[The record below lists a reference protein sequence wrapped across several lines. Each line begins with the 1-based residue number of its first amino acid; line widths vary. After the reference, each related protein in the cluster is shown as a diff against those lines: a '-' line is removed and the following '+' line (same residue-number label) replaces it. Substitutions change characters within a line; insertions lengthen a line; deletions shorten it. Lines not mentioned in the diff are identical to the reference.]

1 MPNAW
6 ELGPS
11 NYTVDDVEVQFR
23 IREVLVLPEY
33 KGKTNVIQKVRFSI
47 YSKLEDFQWEQH
59 NYVWLDI
66 HDVDQADNFISVD
79 EVTEQ
84 QVKDW
89 VIAKH
94 LGTDGLLNV
103 RRSHLQVFNENYK
116 DKISQKLS
124 ADFINDSDIIEP
136 DVFHDHRLPPP
147 VVIPPVIEDQ
157 NTVNSSDQ
165 PNQ

>member
-11 NYTVDDVEVQFR
+11 NYTVDDVQVSMR

-47 YSKLEDFQWEQH
+47 YSKLEDFEWEQH

-79 EVTEQ
+79 EVTEEQ
-84 QVKDW
+84 IKDW

-94 LGTDGLLNV
+94 LGPDGFLNV
-103 RRSHLQVFNENYK
+103 RRGHLQVFNEDLK
-116 DKISQKLS
+116 DKISQRMTASFIVDQSLIPS
-124 ADFINDSDIIEP
+124 APPDSVPIVWP
-136 DVFHDHRLPPP
+136 DEHPID
-147 VVIPPVIEDQ
+147 
-157 NTVNSSDQ
+157 
-165 PNQ
+165 

>member
-11 NYTVDDVEVQFR
+11 NYTVDDVQVSMR

-47 YSKLEDFQWEQH
+47 LSQLEDFKWEQH

-66 HDVDQADNFISVD
+66 HDIDQADNFISVD

-103 RRSHLQVFNENYK
+103 KRGHLQIFNEDYK
-116 DKISQKLS
+116 DKISQKIN
-124 ADFINDSDIIEP
+124 ADWIIDADIRERESTPGTLI
-136 DVFHDHRLPPP
+136 
-147 VVIPPVIEDQ
+147 
-157 NTVNSSDQ
+157 
-165 PNQ
+165 